1 MTETNFWAVA
11 SDTTQPMRYILS
23 ISDGNRYALTAPT
36 LIGRNPNP
44 TEHDGACNLVL
55 VNDPQR
61 TISKTHLLIATD
73 HTGLYVE
80 DRQSTNGTV
89 VTLPDGQQVICAP
102 LQKVRVTA
110 GTTVLCGQY
119 AVRIELHP

>member
-1 MTETNFWAVA
+1 MSLNEPWLLA
-11 SDTTQPMRYILS
+11 SETTQPMRYVIS
-23 ISDGNRYALTAPT
+23 VSDGNQYALTAPT

-44 TEHDGACNLVL
+44 TEQDGACNLVL
-55 VNDPQR
+55 VSDPQR

-73 HTGLYVE
+73 RIGLYVE
-80 DRQSTNGTV
+80 DRNSTNGTV

-102 LQKVRVTA
+102 QQKVRISA
-110 GTTVLCGQY
+110 GTTVLCGQF